1 MVRAT
6 RATWAAVALVL
17 AAGAPACSSDDDAAG
32 GDPPT
37 GTEAPAV
44 EVTAADGPFATGWR
58 TDVLVDGSRTTDA
71 VPDRQPELPERTIEV
86 EVFYPAEGEPG
97 PEPTGEAFGG
107 DTAATEGAPPAEG
120 AFPLVVFGHGFGGR
134 ADHFRGLA
142 ERWAREGYVVAL
154 PSFPLS
160 REEVGVFDLPAQP
173 GDVSFV
179 IDELTALP
187 DDDPLAGHVD
197 AERIAVGGH
206 SLGAATTFAVA
217 CNSCCRDERIDTT
230 IPVAGGTLPMEGG
243 DYEDPPGVPML
254 LVHGAQ
260 DQVVPVDVGDAMFE
274 IFDPVWY
281 LRPAAADHVT
291 VFVGEEGR
299 LFADAAVAFLD
310 AHLMGDEGALAAFG
324 DEVTASGV
332 AEWRTGP

>member
-1 MVRAT
+1 MLRVT

-17 AAGAPACSSDDDAAG
+17 AAGAAACSSDDEASG
-32 GDPPT
+32 GDPP
-37 GTEAPAV
+37 GEAAAV

-58 TDVLVDGSRTTDA
+58 TLELVDETRTTDA
-71 VPDRQPELPERTIEV
+71 VPGRQPELPERTIEV
-86 EVFYPAEGEPG
+86 EVVYPAEGEPA
-97 PEPTGEAFGG
+97 PEPTGEAFAE
-107 DTAATEGAPPAEG
+107 AAASTEDAPPAEG

-154 PSFPLS
+154 PWFPLS
-160 REEVGVFDLPAQP
+160 REGVSVFDLAAQP

-187 DDDPLAGHVD
+187 EDDPLAGHVD
-197 AERIAVGGH
+197 GERIAVGGH

-217 CNSCCRDERIDTT
+217 YNSCCRDDRIDAT
-230 IPVAGGTLPMEGG
+230 ITVAGGTLPMEGG
-243 DYEDPPGVPML
+243 DYEDPPEVPML
-254 LVHGAQ
+254 LVHGAR
-260 DQVVPVDVGDAMFE
+260 DQVVPVDVGDAMFD

-281 LRPAAADHVT
+281 LRPAEADHVT

-310 AHLMGDEGALAAFG
+310 AHLEGDEAALEAFA
-324 DEVTASGV
+324 DEVAASGV